1 MGLFS
6 KLFGRKKDA
15 PRNNGSKSFKTTKSS
30 KSAPIETYVVTD
42 SMIVTAP
49 IGNVRG
55 TELSEAIIRSCVT
68 SVLKN
73 QGSKVNQ
80 AIIDLMAAPFDFASS
95 GYSHN
100 TERGYAAIVLD
111 TETEGLTKNPLQR
124 RVLIGGANFVGLAT
138 TSFHSDIAAIIAK
151 DLSADSTLHV
161 VAIDGIAYAAF
172 VVKREVK

>member
-6 KLFGRKKDA
+6 KLFGRNKRSAKSK
-15 PRNNGSKSFKTTKSS
+15 GSTSS
-30 KSAPIETYVVTD
+30 NSAPVETYVVTD
-42 SMIVTAP
+42 SVILTAP
-49 IGNVRG
+49 MGSVRG
-55 TELSEAIIRSCVT
+55 TELSESIIRSCVT

-80 AIIDLMAAPFDFASS
+80 AIIDLVAAPYDFASS

-111 TETEGLTKNPLQR
+111 TETEGVTKNPVQR
-124 RVLIGGANFVGLAT
+124 RVLIGGANFVGLAS
-138 TSFHSDIAAIIAK
+138 TSFHSEIAAIIAK
-151 DLSADSTLHV
+151 DLTADSTLHV

-172 VVKREVK
+172 VVKREVKP

>member
-6 KLFGRKKDA
+6 KLFGRNKNSAKSKD
-15 PRNNGSKSFKTTKSS
+15 S
-30 KSAPIETYVVTD
+30 KSAKSAPVEFYVVTD
-42 SMIVTAP
+42 SVIVTAP
-49 IGNVRG
+49 MGNVRG
-55 TELSEAIIRSCVT
+55 TELSDAIIRSCVA

-80 AIIDLMAAPFDFASS
+80 AIIDLLAAPFDFASS

-111 TETEGLTKNPLQR
+111 TETEGVTKNPLQR
-124 RVLIGGANFVGLAT
+124 RVLIGGASYVGLAT
-138 TSFHSDIAAIIAK
+138 TSFHSDIASIIAK
-151 DLSADSTLHV
+151 ELSADSTLHV